1 MTALSNAKGCAR
13 IAPMTTQTDPI
24 SSEGPAQT
32 QARPAGEVKL
42 NPTNLAHKIVDLAE
56 EKQAVDITLLDLR
69 QVSMLADYFVICTSE
84 SSRQTAAILDSMAI
98 ELKKDGLLPLHPAEG
113 EPGAGWTLLDYAD
126 VVVHVFDAPTRS
138 FYNLEQLWKDAQV
151 VLKIQ

>member
-24 SSEGPAQT
+24 SSEGPADT

>member
-1 MTALSNAKGCAR
+1 MTLSSDPITTAPAPAGGQALS
-13 IAPMTTQTDPI
+13 
-24 SSEGPAQT
+24 S
-32 QARPAGEVKL
+32 GEVTL
-42 NPTNLAHKIVDLAE
+42 NPSDLAHRIVDLAE

-69 QVSMLADYFVICTSE
+69 EVSMLADYFVICTAE
-84 SSRQTAAILDSMAI
+84 SSRQTAAILDSMAM

-113 EPGAGWTLLDYAD
+113 DPGAGWTLLDYAD

-138 FYNLEQLWKDAQV
+138 YYNLEQLWKDAPV

>member
-1 MTALSNAKGCAR
+1 MQ
-13 IAPMTTQTDPI
+13 PMTKQTEPI
-24 SSEGPAQT
+24 SEAPAHE
-32 QARPAGEVKL
+32 QARPAGEAKL
-42 NPTNLAHKIVDLAE
+42 NPTDLAHKIVDLAE

-69 QVSMLADYFVICTSE
+69 EVSMLADYFVICTAE
-84 SSRQTAAILDSMAI
+84 SSRQTTAILDSMSI

-113 EPGAGWTLLDYAD
+113 DPGAGWTLLDYAD

-138 FYNLEQLWKDAQV
+138 FYNLEQLWKDAPV

>member
-1 MTALSNAKGCAR
+1 MTK
-13 IAPMTTQTDPI
+13 QTEPI
-24 SSEGPAQT
+24 SEAPAQE
-32 QARPAGEVKL
+32 QARPAGGPKL
-42 NPTNLAHKIVDLAE
+42 NPTDLAHKIVDLAE

-69 QVSMLADYFVICTSE
+69 QVSMLADYFIICTAE
-84 SSRQTAAILDSMAI
+84 SSRQTVAILDSVAI
-98 ELKKDGLLPLHPAEG
+98 ELKKEGLLPLHPAEG

-138 FYNLEQLWKDAQV
+138 FYNLEQLWKDAPV